1 MDTHIDGRPSGPTA
15 EDIENRKKLM
25 QAQALRQR
33 THRPNRLDAKQEKEL
48 QERYRRA
55 ILSQLERDIEDGIK
69 DPPPC
74 STCLAEN
81 DHPAPLRAKGL
92 CMRHYQRKRRAKRFH
107 A

>member
-1 MDTHIDGRPSGPTA
+1 MDTHIDGRPTGPTA
-15 EDIENRKKLM
+15 EDIAQRKAQM
-25 QAQALRQR
+25 QAYSTRQR

-48 QERYRRA
+48 QERYRRVT
-55 ILSQLERDIEDGIK
+55 LSQLERDIEDGIK

-74 STCLAEN
+74 STCLVEN
-81 DHPAPLRAKGL
+81 DTPAPLHAKGL